1 MILAGIVVLVVV
13 GGDLGAHG
21 FASAIGAGLS
31 VLLLNFLFR
40 MSISGDRDRE
50 REEQARRH
58 FDEHG
63 EWPDVEERPPERQWI
78 LRQGVVTPEQEE
90 RERRAPTRS
99 ARPRLSAQR

>member
-1 MILAGIVVLVVV
+1 MILAGIVVLVV
-13 GGDLGAHG
+13 GGDLGGYG

-63 EWPDVEERPPERQWI
+63 EWPDEEGRPPERQWV
-78 LRQGVVTPEQEE
+78 LPQEVVTPQQEE
-90 RERRAPTRS
+90 RERRAPIRS